1 MKVVALVGC
10 PNVGKSTFFNRLTKT
25 RDALVAD
32 FPGLTRDRKYGRA
45 MYDGREYIVID
56 TGGIAEDADQ
66 PSMLTSRMTSQALLA
81 IDECDLVL
89 FMVDARAGVMPGD
102 YAVADYIRRSGKAC
116 AIIANKV
123 DGMDPDIA
131 GTDFYALG
139 LGEIYQTAVVHG
151 RGVNVVLEEVIA
163 PVLRQE
169 GPLDSD
175 IAAAQAEAEAAAAAE
190 MEINI
195 DVSGPLY
202 VDKPNDAAD
211 AVDAADADATDIDAD
226 AAEAAGFVGEEGEGG
241 EGGEDSEGEDADV
254 DISTLDFT
262 DAPEEEALL
271 RAVADNAWEQSSM
284 FAFDSDAEAGGAAD
298 GAAAAAQAS
307 AARTSGKAARR
318 AADNSEWEQGFAFLD
333 NVPVDYTGGGFDWHA
348 FRENQRA
355 AIKGENSEEQ
365 KQKINES
372 MKTPFADLP
381 IKFALI
387 GKPNVGK
394 STLTN
399 RLLGEERVVVAD
411 LPGTTRDSIYIP
423 LEREGQKYIVID
435 TAGVRKRSKVSEA
448 IEKFSIVKTLKA
460 IEDCNVAVLVIDA
473 REHITDQDLSL
484 LGFIIDSGRSLVIA
498 VNKWD
503 GLTTDFKQEI
513 KQELEL
519 RLGFVDFARV
529 HFISALH
536 GTGVG
541 NLFASINE
549 AYESATRRHSSS
561 LLNHV
566 LAVATREHEPPVSGG
581 RRIKL
586 KYAHAGGYN
595 PPRIIIHGNKVSK
608 MPDSYKRYLINC
620 YRKALQIMGTPVILE
635 FKEGENPYANVK
647 PAQKRMTQSQM
658 RAQKR
663 QEVTERR
670 YERSAQKAARAKD
683 RAIAEAKRT
692 GRGLVLKKGKSKA
705 SGKK

>member
-10 PNVGKSTFFNRLTKT
+10 PNVGKSTLFNRLTKT

-45 MYDGREYIVID
+45 LYDGREYIVID
-56 TGGIAEDADQ
+56 TGGIAEDAEQ
-66 PSMLTSRMTSQALLA
+66 PSDLTNRMTSQALLA

-89 FMVDARAGVMPGD
+89 FMVDARAGIMPGD
-102 YAVADYIRRSGKAC
+102 YSVADYIRRSGKPC
-116 AIIANKV
+116 AIVANKI
-123 DGMDPDIA
+123 DGLDPDVA

-151 RGVNVVLEEVIA
+151 RGVNILLEEVIA
-163 PVLRQE
+163 PILREE

-175 IAAAQAEAEAAAAAE
+175 IIEDEDEDSSQW
-190 MEINI
+190 
-195 DVSGPLY
+195 
-202 VDKPNDAAD
+202 
-211 AVDAADADATDIDAD
+211 
-226 AAEAAGFVGEEGEGG
+226 EEGFE
-241 EGGEDSEGEDADV
+241 
-254 DISTLDFT
+254 
-262 DAPEEEALL
+262 
-271 RAVADNAWEQSSM
+271 
-284 FAFDSDAEAGGAAD
+284 
-298 GAAAAAQAS
+298 
-307 AARTSGKAARR
+307 
-318 AADNSEWEQGFAFLD
+318 FLE
-333 NVPVDYTGGGFDWHA
+333 NVPVDRTGGGFDWHA

-355 AIKGENSEEQ
+355 HQKGEVSEEE
-365 KQKINES
+365 KQKIEQS
-372 MKTPFADLP
+372 TQTPFADLP

-399 RLLGEERVVVAD
+399 RMLGEERVVVAD
-411 LPGTTRDSIYIP
+411 MPGTTRDSIYIP
-423 LEREGQKYIVID
+423 LEREEQKYIVID
-435 TAGVRKRSKVSEA
+435 TAGVRKRRKVNDV

-460 IEDCNVAVLVIDA
+460 IEDCNVALLVIDA

-484 LGFIIDSGRSLVIA
+484 LSFIIDSGRSLVIV

-503 GLTTDFKQEI
+503 GLTQEYKDEI
-513 KQELEL
+513 KRELDL

-541 NLFASINE
+541 NLFDSINE
-549 AYESATRRHSSS
+549 AYESATRRNSSS
-561 LLNHV
+561 TLNRI
-566 LAVATREHEPPVSGG
+566 LSAAVQEHEPPVSGG

-620 YRKALQIMGTPVILE
+620 YRKSLKIMGTPVILE
-635 FKEGENPYANVK
+635 FREGENPYANEK
-647 PAQKRMTQSQM
+647 PAQKRLTQSKI
-658 RAQKR
+658 REQKR
-663 QEVTERR
+663 QAETERR
-670 YERSAQKAARAKD
+670 YARAAQKQERKLN
-683 RAIAEAKRT
+683 REIAEAKRT
-692 GRGLVLKKGKSKA
+692 GEGLVLKKRPKKQESKKQGA
-705 SGKK
+705 KK